1 VTALTG
7 EPVPPRRL
15 AGWALVGGL
24 CLAAAVAI
32 FALVTGSFD
41 DTDWRIIASS
51 LGFSVLSATAA
62 AGEALRRE
70 GRGARMLVGAA
81 AVASSAVA
89 YVLLLGGL
97 WIDDDADRVWR
108 ACGCFGLL
116 ALAGSHASL
125 VLRSVRSSDTGVVR
139 TLCDISIV
147 TGAIDTT
154 AGVLGLSGAID
165 DVDEG
170 VVTALA
176 VLVVILLL
184 TTALPPILRRL
195 QAGRPAPRVV
205 LSAGGRAAERLEEI
219 AARLGPDMRS
229 EAEDLR
235 RIARELER

>member
-1 VTALTG
+1 
-7 EPVPPRRL
+7 
-15 AGWALVGGL
+15 
-24 CLAAAVAI
+24 
-32 FALVTGSFD
+32 
-41 DTDWRIIASS
+41 
-51 LGFSVLSATAA
+51 
-62 AGEALRRE
+62 
-70 GRGARMLVGAA
+70 
-81 AVASSAVA
+81 
-89 YVLLLGGL
+89 
-97 WIDDDADRVWR
+97 
-108 ACGCFGLL
+108 
-116 ALAGSHASL
+116 

-139 TLCDISIV
+139 MLCDISIV

-165 DVDEG
+165 DVSDG

-176 VLVVILLL
+176 VLLVILLL